1 MATLNTYTGDGS
13 TTLYSLTFEY
23 LNETDVKVQ
32 IDGTLTSAYSFANA
46 TQILF
51 NTAPANGAEII
62 IYRSTDVSEPIVSFF
77 AGSSIRAQD
86 LNKANDQIRFS
97 VEEWR
102 SQTVPLYN
110 AVLPDEID
118 MGGNRIINLADPT
131 SAQDAVTKQYLE
143 DNYFDDDTETIQSG
157 EGWPDNDTTIA
168 TTAAIDDRVDVKID
182 QAITNDIGTD
192 GTGITVTDDGD
203 GTITLGL
210 ADNTIDFSKIKDA
223 DIVTYAEQNAGSP
236 SWDSDNQLPTTYAA
250 AKRFDTLVQVATPT
264 GSDWEVGKTWL
275 QNDIDKTLSIWNGS
289 AWVAVA
295 SGGSFT
301 ELTKVVYVDAVNGD
315 DALAGHRIS
324 NPKRTIK
331 AAIDDI
337 NADPDG
343 DGSIVLVA
351 PGIYGEEFPIDIQKN
366 DISVVGQ
373 SLRNCIIHPAI
384 PVADQAGYDVD
395 VPEPNELSTMFRVN
409 SGSYFYGLTLTGM
422 KASGTRGGNSL
433 DTDATYGL
441 PTNQGWNFAFYPGA
455 SIKKSPYIQ
464 NCTNFSDSQINNVT
478 FTPHTPGEGAAG
490 DLDSAPTGGGILID
504 GNTPASNSPLRSMVC
519 DSYTHTAL
527 NGPGIFVTNNGYC
540 QATSSYS
547 FFGHYHL
554 KTKNGGQANLAAS
567 TSDFGSHSLIAD
579 GRSTNAIFT
588 ATTTVTAND
597 GDTSFTIGA
606 PVAGSPWH
614 GTATRPQDNMLVDIG
629 GNTYPVLSAVA
640 NGAGWDVTI
649 SRPNPVNLQENLG
662 LNGAVSSGAAV
673 SFFLRSMIA
682 SSGHTMEYV
691 GSGND
696 YRALPENGGVP
707 NDTKQT
713 IELNDGKIWA
723 AITDHRG
730 NFKVGNTFFVDQ
742 GTGVVTI
749 AGEASD
755 TVRKS
760 SPTGSAI
767 LPAGST
773 AQRDAA
779 PAAGYIRFNSTDSS
793 FEGYD
798 GSAWG
803 AIGGGATPAGVAGS
817 IQINDGAGALGDVT
831 DFKWDSANTEL
842 DVPGDI
848 NLDDGGTYTTTI
860 QSITATADR
869 FISFPDATG
878 VVGLVQGTNGALQ
891 YNNAG
896 VQGGATDTSVGT
908 SGDITIGANG
918 AASTPPVKLDGTW
931 FSGGTSTT
939 TKPQLLIEPSGSTST
954 AWSTGG
960 TGLGV
965 NAASGFTGNLLD
977 LQVNGTSQVITDS
990 SGRVGV
996 GTSVPGNYVA
1006 GGNNLVVS
1014 TTGSTGITIAAGS
1027 SSNASL
1033 YFADGASGTAAYRG
1047 YISYNHAS
1055 DNLVLGSSGIARA
1068 TIDSYFRLASGT
1080 TGIQFNGDTAAA
1092 NALDDYEE
1100 GTWTP
1105 TTYSNTL
1112 SVGSASY
1119 VKVGRMVTCH
1129 CELTGVT
1136 SWTASTSNPFWIFSY
1151 PFQPDGGTGLSA
1163 VGSVSLHNIATSQS
1177 GTLSAV
1183 MDSNNN
1189 RCRIQNNAT
1198 NSSFDSISL
1207 AEMGAQSWTCAVSI
1221 TYRTTV

>member
-23 LNETDVKVQ
+23 LDETDVKVQ

-275 QNDIDKTLSIWNGS
+275 QNDSNKTLSIWNGS

-295 SGGSFT
+295 SGGAFT
-301 ELTKVVYVDAVNGD
+301 ELTKVVYVDSVNGD
-315 DALAGHRIS
+315 DTLAGHRIS

-331 AAIDDI
+331 AAIEDI
-337 NADPDG
+337 NADANG

-351 PGIYGEEFPIDIQKN
+351 PGIYGEEFPIDIEKN
-366 DISVVGQ
+366 DISIVGQ

-384 PVADQAGYDVD
+384 PTADQAGYDVD
-395 VPEPNELSTMFRVN
+395 VPEPNELS
-409 SGSYFYGLTLTGM
+409 SGTYLYGLTLTGM

-588 ATTTVTAND
+588 ATTTATAND
-597 GDTSFTIGA
+597 RDISFTIGA
-606 PVAGSPWH
+606 PTAGSPWH
-614 GTATRPQDNMLVDIG
+614 GSATRPQDNMLVDIG

-640 NGAGWDVTI
+640 AGSGWTVTI
-649 SRPNPVNLQENLG
+649 IRPDPTDFTNNLG
-662 LNGAVSSGAAV
+662 LDGAVSSGAAV

-691 GSGND
+691 GSGTD

-707 NDTKQT
+707 DETKQT
-713 IELNDGKIWA
+713 IELNNGKIWA
-723 AITDHRG
+723 AITDHKGKFKIGSTFSVDQQTGSVTIPSAASNAVIKTGTNGSAVIPFGTDAQRDGSPTNGYFRYNTTRDEFEGYVGGAWSKIDGVIDGDKGDITVSGNGTTWTIDNDTITNAKMADDAIGIAELSATGTPGSG
-730 NFKVGNTFFVDQ
+730 NFLRGDNVWAAASADLVTDTTPQLGGNLDIQTFAINTSTTDGDIDLDANAAGLIKVTEFNLSQVPIVTQHDIGTAANEVPLNGMLGGMAFQDPASVSVDNLEVTNRITGNLAFADGNGIDFGAT
-742 GTGVVTI
+742 
-749 AGEASD
+749 AG
-755 TVRKS
+755 
-760 SPTGSAI
+760 
-767 LPAGST
+767 AGST
-773 AQRDAA
+773 
-779 PAAGYIRFNSTDSS
+779 S
-793 FEGYD
+793 
-798 GSAWG
+798 
-803 AIGGGATPAGVAGS
+803 
-817 IQINDGAGALGDVT
+817 
-831 DFKWDSANTEL
+831 EL
-842 DVPGDI
+842 
-848 NLDDGGTYTTTI
+848 
-860 QSITATADR
+860 
-869 FISFPDATG
+869 
-878 VVGLVQGTNGALQ
+878 
-891 YNNAG
+891 
-896 VQGGATDTSVGT
+896 
-908 SGDITIGANG
+908 
-918 AASTPPVKLDGTW
+918 
-931 FSGGTSTT
+931 
-939 TKPQLLIEPSGSTST
+939 
-954 AWSTGG
+954 
-960 TGLGV
+960 
-965 NAASGFTGNLLD
+965 
-977 LQVNGTSQVITDS
+977 
-990 SGRVGV
+990 
-996 GTSVPGNYVA
+996 
-1006 GGNNLVVS
+1006 
-1014 TTGSTGITIAAGS
+1014 
-1027 SSNASL
+1027 
-1033 YFADGASGTAAYRG
+1033 
-1047 YISYNHAS
+1047 
-1055 DNLVLGSSGIARA
+1055 
-1068 TIDSYFRLASGT
+1068 
-1080 TGIQFNGDTAAA
+1080 
-1092 NALDDYEE
+1092 LDDYEE

-1105 TTYSNTL
+1105 TVFT
-1112 SVGSASY
+1112 
-1119 VKVGRMVTCH
+1119 
-1129 CELTGVT
+1129 
-1136 SWTASTSNPFWIFSY
+1136 I
-1151 PFQPDGGTGLSA
+1151 
-1163 VGSVSLHNIATSQS
+1163 
-1177 GTLSAV
+1177 
-1183 MDSNNN
+1183 
-1189 RCRIQNNAT
+1189 
-1198 NSSFDSISL
+1198 
-1207 AEMGAQSWTCAVSI
+1207 GAQSPTIDSATYTKIGNLITLKIGFSGSQSYAASQLVNIAGIPFANSGTGDLCGGNTGAGNSDVTALLRVRTNGAAYGKVIGAAGSINYGAVTLKIS
-1221 TYRTTV
+1221 

>member
-86 LNKANDQIRFS
+86 LNKANDQVRFS

-157 EGWPDNDTTIA
+157 ESWPDNDTTIA

-275 QNDIDKTLSIWNGS
+275 QNDIDKTVSIWNGS

-301 ELTKVVYVDAVNGD
+301 ELTKVVYVDAVNGN

-366 DISVVGQ
+366 DISIVGQ

-409 SGSYFYGLTLTGM
+409 SGTYFYGLTLTGM
-422 KASGTRGGNSL
+422 KASGVRGGNSL

-588 ATTTVTAND
+588 ATTTATAND
-597 GDTSFTIGA
+597 GDISFTIGA
-606 PVAGSPWH
+606 PTAGSPWH
-614 GTATRPQDNMLVDIG
+614 GSATRPQDNMLVDIG

-649 SRPNPVNLQENLG
+649 IRPDPTDFTNNLG
-662 LNGAVSSGAAV
+662 LDGAVSSGAAV

-691 GSGND
+691 GSGTD

-707 NDTKQT
+707 DETKQT
-713 IELNDGKIWA
+713 IELNNGKIWA
-723 AITDHRG
+723 AITDHKG
-730 NFKVGNTFFVDQ
+730 KFKVGNTFSVDQ
-742 GTGVVTI
+742 QTGSVTI
-749 AGEASD
+749 PSAASNAVIK
-755 TVRKS
+755 TG
-760 SPTGSAI
+760 TNGSAVI
-767 LPAGST
+767 PFGT
-773 AQRDAA
+773 DAQRDGS
-779 PAAGYIRFNSTDSS
+779 PTNGYFRYNTTRDE
-793 FEGYD
+793 FEGYVGGAWSKID
-798 GSAWG
+798 GVIDGDKGDITVSGNGTTWTIDNDTITNAKMADDAIGIAELSATGTPSNTTFLRGDNVWSAAQAEIVTDTTPQLGGDLDVQTFAINTSTTDGDIDLDANG
-803 AIGGGATPAGVAGS
+803 AGLIQVTEFNLSQVPIVTQHDIGTAANEVPLNGMLGGMAFQDPAAVSVDDLVISNGVLVADLPTGPVGMIARVTDATTPAVGSTVTGGGAAA
-817 IQINDGAGALGDVT
+817 ALC
-831 DFKWDSANTEL
+831 WYN
-842 DVPGDI
+842 
-848 NLDDGGTYTTTI
+848 
-860 QSITATADR
+860 
-869 FISFPDATG
+869 
-878 VVGLVQGTNGALQ
+878 GTNWTVI
-891 YNNAG
+891 G
-896 VQGGATDTSVGT
+896 V
-908 SGDITIGANG
+908 
-918 AASTPPVKLDGTW
+918 
-931 FSGGTSTT
+931 
-939 TKPQLLIEPSGSTST
+939 
-954 AWSTGG
+954 
-960 TGLGV
+960 
-965 NAASGFTGNLLD
+965 
-977 LQVNGTSQVITDS
+977 
-990 SGRVGV
+990 
-996 GTSVPGNYVA
+996 
-1006 GGNNLVVS
+1006 
-1014 TTGSTGITIAAGS
+1014 
-1027 SSNASL
+1027 
-1033 YFADGASGTAAYRG
+1033 
-1047 YISYNHAS
+1047 
-1055 DNLVLGSSGIARA
+1055 
-1068 TIDSYFRLASGT
+1068 
-1080 TGIQFNGDTAAA
+1080 
-1092 NALDDYEE
+1092 
-1100 GTWTP
+1100 
-1105 TTYSNTL
+1105 
-1112 SVGSASY
+1112 
-1119 VKVGRMVTCH
+1119 
-1129 CELTGVT
+1129 
-1136 SWTASTSNPFWIFSY
+1136 
-1151 PFQPDGGTGLSA
+1151 
-1163 VGSVSLHNIATSQS
+1163 
-1177 GTLSAV
+1177 
-1183 MDSNNN
+1183 
-1189 RCRIQNNAT
+1189 
-1198 NSSFDSISL
+1198 
-1207 AEMGAQSWTCAVSI
+1207 
-1221 TYRTTV
+1221 

>member
-1 MATLNTYTGDGS
+1 MSCADVETIKPGNGTKTLFSFDFPYLFKSEIEVSFWNTTTKEWDVILNDGLLEDDSYWMGGS
-13 TTLYSLTFEY
+13 TAYPWEVTDANPTAVQFTVEPPPDKQAQVPGPNEEKVDNVRIRRNTSIADIRALFNPGSAIRSDDLNKNFEQLRYAIQESNCEGISDEVYNYLREYYWDRFNNTLYSADT
-23 LNETDVKVQ
+23 
-32 IDGTLTSAYSFANA
+32 
-46 TQILF
+46 
-51 NTAPANGAEII
+51 
-62 IYRSTDVSEPIVSFF
+62 
-77 AGSSIRAQD
+77 
-86 LNKANDQIRFS
+86 
-97 VEEWR
+97 WR
-102 SQTVPLYN
+102 S
-110 AVLPDEID
+110 D
-118 MGGNRIINLADPT
+118 
-131 SAQDAVTKQYLE
+131 DA
-143 DNYFDDDTETIQSG
+143 
-157 EGWPDNDTTIA
+157 TIA
-168 TTAAIDDRVDVKID
+168 TTAALDQRFQDEVSETIESGETWVSDNDHIATTEALDNRFVDQLNDETIAGIKTFSSSPVVPTPTTGTQATNKAYVDDNYWNVD
-182 QAITNDIGTD
+182 GE
-192 GTGITVTDDGD
+192 
-203 GTITLGL
+203 
-210 ADNTIDFSKIKDA
+210 TIDL
-223 DIVTYAEQNAGSP
+223 AEQDAGSP
-236 SWDSDNQLPTTYAA
+236 AWDDNHVATAAAA
-250 AKRFDTLVQVATPT
+250 AKRFDTIVQADQPT
-264 GSDWEVGKTWL
+264 GTDWEVGKTWL
-275 QNDIDKTLSIWNGS
+275 QNDADKTLSIWNNG
-289 AWVAVA
+289 WVAVA

-301 ELTKVVYVDAVNGD
+301 ELTKVVYVDSVNGD
-315 DALAGHRIS
+315 DTLAGHRIS

-331 AAIDDI
+331 AAIEDI

-366 DISVVGQ
+366 DIAIVGQ
-373 SLRNCIIHPAI
+373 SIRNCIIHPAI
-384 PVADQAGYDVD
+384 PVADQAGYDVA
-395 VPEPNELSTMFRVN
+395 VPEPNELNTMFRVN

-422 KASGTRGGNSL
+422 KGAGTRGGNSL

-464 NCTNFSDSQINNVT
+464 NCTNFSDSRIDNVN
-478 FTPHTPGEGAAG
+478 FTPHVPGEGAAG
-490 DLDSAPTGGGILID
+490 DDTSDGFAGGGILID

-547 FFGHYHL
+547 LFGHYHL

-606 PVAGSPWH
+606 PSAGSPWH

-662 LNGAVSSGAAV
+662 LNGAVSSGGAV

-691 GSGND
+691 GSGTD
-696 YRALPENGGVP
+696 YCALPENGGVP
-707 NDTKQT
+707 DDTKQT

-730 NFKVGNTFFVDQ
+730 NFKVGDTFFVDQ

-767 LPAGST
+767 LPAGTT

-803 AIGGGATPAGVAGS
+803 AIGGGGGGATPAGVSGS

-831 DFKWDSANTEL
+831 DFIWDSANTEL

-848 NLDDGGTYTTTI
+848 SLDDGGTYTTTL

-878 VVGLVQGTNGALQ
+878 VVSLVSGVNGAVQ
-891 YNNAG
+891 FNNAG
-896 VQGGATDTSVGT
+896 VSGGSALAVDATTKTFGYGTDGGAVTQATNKATGVTLNKPTGQITMNAAALAADTTVSFT
-908 SGDITIGANG
+908 LTNSSIAAGDILVMNHI
-918 AASTPPVKLDGTW
+918 
-931 FSGGTSTT
+931 SGGTAGSYLLNAQSATGSASINVRNITAGSLSEAIVIAFAVIKSTT
-939 TKPQLLIEPSGSTST
+939 T
-954 AWSTGG
+954 
-960 TGLGV
+960 
-965 NAASGFTGNLLD
+965 
-977 LQVNGTSQVITDS
+977 
-990 SGRVGV
+990 
-996 GTSVPGNYVA
+996 
-1006 GGNNLVVS
+1006 
-1014 TTGSTGITIAAGS
+1014 
-1027 SSNASL
+1027 
-1033 YFADGASGTAAYRG
+1033 
-1047 YISYNHAS
+1047 
-1055 DNLVLGSSGIARA
+1055 
-1068 TIDSYFRLASGT
+1068 
-1080 TGIQFNGDTAAA
+1080 
-1092 NALDDYEE
+1092 
-1100 GTWTP
+1100 
-1105 TTYSNTL
+1105 
-1112 SVGSASY
+1112 
-1119 VKVGRMVTCH
+1119 
-1129 CELTGVT
+1129 
-1136 SWTASTSNPFWIFSY
+1136 
-1151 PFQPDGGTGLSA
+1151 
-1163 VGSVSLHNIATSQS
+1163 
-1177 GTLSAV
+1177 
-1183 MDSNNN
+1183 
-1189 RCRIQNNAT
+1189 
-1198 NSSFDSISL
+1198 
-1207 AEMGAQSWTCAVSI
+1207 
-1221 TYRTTV
+1221 